1 MLKTL
6 KMILVLDNASYQHGP
21 EATSIN
27 IHSITKGNS
36 YPWLD
41 EFDVQ
46 EINITRDGEEREVSS
61 VPQKAQIYQTNGRKV
76 TQKDLTEMR
85 REKGNT
91 EEGLA
96 QRAKFFI
103 DHGVFSVPPLQ
114 KQEIEAYFQQEK
126 NSFGLT
132 EEQFNAILS
141 ETNPNIPPDMYHNVF
156 EMFSRGSAKLDFK
169 QLVVASAALSGVNGG
184 LRFMFDIFDEDKS
197 GTLELDEFSRLLH
210 AILELAFPHKDGVVS
225 PMFSP
230 EQAASQRQPSYPWR

>member
-1 MLKTL
+1 MRE
-6 KMILVLDNASYQHGP
+6 DAQQARQ
-21 EATSIN
+21 EAVRCIS
-27 IHSITKGNS
+27 
-36 YPWLD
+36 
-41 EFDVQ
+41 
-46 EINITRDGEEREVSS
+46 DG
-61 VPQKAQIYQTNGRKV
+61 
-76 TQKDLTEMR
+76 M
-85 REKGNT
+85 
-91 EEGLA
+91 GLS
-96 QRAKFFI
+96 K
-103 DHGVFSVPPLQ
+103 
-114 KQEIEAYFQQEK
+114 KEIERLMERAAAAGGELYD
-126 NSFGLT
+126 GLLT

-230 EQAASQRQPSYPWR
+230 EQAFQRLDSDGDGWITFEEFSLFTVEFPMLEDFLQLQSQNARKRWVGPLEQDQDLDSQRETSGFNKFLSSIFS